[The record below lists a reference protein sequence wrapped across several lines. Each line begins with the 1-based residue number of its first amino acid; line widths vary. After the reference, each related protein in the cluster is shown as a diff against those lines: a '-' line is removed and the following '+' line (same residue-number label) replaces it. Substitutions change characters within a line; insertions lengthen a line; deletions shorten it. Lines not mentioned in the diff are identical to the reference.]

1 MLDDLDDVEDSPIP
15 LSPNDIG
22 SIINLIKREFYDSLF
37 NYWDD
42 PPDSTLLASLLD
54 PRFKIMYRWPSEL
67 QEIAKNLLNE
77 EYKEFNEDNE
87 IPEQVSPEV
96 IQSSDAQSFSNKVF
110 GPSPSQAQSSNE
122 ISCYLDNIRTPQ
134 APSDV
139 DVFQWWVDNKK
150 SFPTLFKVARK
161 YLGIPATS
169 TPSER
174 LFSDAGNQITSE
186 RNRLKPETVSELLF
200 LKRNTEYINPFE

>member
-1 MLDDLDDVEDSPIP
+1 MLNDLDNVGEPPTP

-22 SIINLIKREFYDSLF
+22 SIINLIKNEFYNSLF
-37 NYWDD
+37 NYWDN
-42 PPDSTLLASLLD
+42 PPDCTLLASLLD

-67 QEIAKNLLNE
+67 QKIAKDLLNE
-77 EYKEFNEDNE
+77 EYEEFNEDNE
-87 IPEQVSPEV
+87 IPEPVPQV
-96 IQSSDAQSFSNKVF
+96 IQPPNAQSFLSKIF
-110 GPSPSQAQSSNE
+110 GPSPSQAQSSDE

-139 DVFQWWVDNKK
+139 DLFQWWIDNRTK
-150 SFPTLFKVARK
+150 FPTLFKIARK
-161 YLGIPATS
+161 YLGVPATS

-200 LKRNTEYINPFE
+200 LKRNTEYINPFK

>member
-42 PPDSTLLASLLD
+42 SPDSTLLASLLD

-150 SFPTLFKVARK
+150 SFPTLFKVARN
-161 YLGIPATS
+161 I
-169 TPSER
+169 
-174 LFSDAGNQITSE
+174 
-186 RNRLKPETVSELLF
+186 
-200 LKRNTEYINPFE
+200 